1 MPLLFSI
8 VLEVPATATRK
19 QKEIKGVQI
28 GKEEA
33 KLFIKHKS
41 SLSNFKKTEIISSIF
56 SDHNTMRLEVNYSE
70 KTEKSTNTWRLNNM
84 VLNNQ

>member
-1 MPLLFSI
+1 
-8 VLEVPATATRK
+8 LEVPATATRK

-41 SLSNFKKTEIISSIF
+41 SLSNFNKTEIISSIF

-70 KTEKSTNTWRLNNM
+70 KTEKSTNTQRLNNM